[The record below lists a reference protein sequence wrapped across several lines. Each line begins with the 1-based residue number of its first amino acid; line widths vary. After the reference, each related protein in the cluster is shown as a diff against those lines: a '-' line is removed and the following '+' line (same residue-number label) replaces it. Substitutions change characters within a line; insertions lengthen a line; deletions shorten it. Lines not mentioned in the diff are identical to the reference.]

1 MRQFVLIDQSIRG
14 LTGHHYEYAVHVL
27 GAAEK
32 AGYQPILATN
42 REFTGQGENNWL
54 IVREYEFGFWP
65 KPSKEQHLRPQ
76 AEWIRRIWFLGRC
89 KLRFSELGLAWLG
102 RTDWANYLSRKPRG
116 FAGFIKFALSLSLI
130 VAAKMLRLA
139 GLFLMLPVWV
149 VALPLLALG
158 ELLRL
163 LVRPAAFQ
171 RYVGAFVLELRTYV
185 EFPKAL
191 TRFARSR
198 PGTTAARGPSREG
211 VESDFGRDTG
221 NLFRKVN
228 LQAGDLV
235 FLPTVSHDDLFGLL
249 EVFEDSQIPAG
260 VSWHF
265 LFRRNLYPGT
275 LEDSPESNEEFAE
288 MQNCLRSF
296 QEKIG
301 GRQVFFYTDS
311 TELTRQY
318 DGLGTFSFH
327 TLPIPHT
334 YSGREV
340 TAGDGPLRVTYLG
353 DARREK
359 GYHLLPTIVGDL
371 RQEGLAGKLQFVF
384 QSHYNVPGGEPEA
397 VVARGQLES
406 FPGSMVQLYKIGRAH
421 V

>member
-1 MRQFVLIDQSIRG
+1 MRQFVLIDQSIRD

-54 IVREYEFGFWP
+54 IVREYEFGFWA
-65 KPSKEQHLRPQ
+65 KPSKEQHRRPQ

-89 KLRFSELGLAWLG
+89 KLRYSELGLAWLG
-102 RTDWANYLSRKPRG
+102 RTGWANYLSRKPRG
-116 FAGFIKFALSLSLI
+116 LAGFLKFALGLLLI
-130 VAAKMLRLA
+130 VASKVLRLA

-171 RYVGAFVLELRTYV
+171 RYVRAFVLELRTYA
-185 EFPKAL
+185 EFAKAL
-191 TRFARSR
+191 TRPAA
-198 PGTTAARGPSREG
+198 TAAQGPSREG
-211 VESDFGRDTG
+211 VESAFGRDTG

-235 FLPTVSHDDLFGLL
+235 FLPTISHDDLFGLL
-249 EVFEDSQIPAG
+249 ELFDASQIPAG

-265 LFRRNLYPGT
+265 LFCRNLYPGT
-275 LEDSPESNEEFAE
+275 LEDSPEPNEEVAE
-288 MQNCLRSF
+288 IQTCLRIF

-334 YSGREV
+334 
-340 TAGDGPLRVTYLG
+340 
-353 DARREK
+353 
-359 GYHLLPTIVGDL
+359 
-371 RQEGLAGKLQFVF
+371 
-384 QSHYNVPGGEPEA
+384 
-397 VVARGQLES
+397 
-406 FPGSMVQLYKIGRAH
+406 
-421 V
+421 